1 MRNTTDEAIPLQD
14 REQIIITVDVKLI
27 RMRLGLSQEDF
38 SEFYKIPLDL
48 IQEWETGRSRP
59 DGASQTYLR
68 LIAKEPELIKSKLNA
83 A

>member
-68 LIAKEPELIKSKLNA
+68 LIAKEPELVKSKLNA